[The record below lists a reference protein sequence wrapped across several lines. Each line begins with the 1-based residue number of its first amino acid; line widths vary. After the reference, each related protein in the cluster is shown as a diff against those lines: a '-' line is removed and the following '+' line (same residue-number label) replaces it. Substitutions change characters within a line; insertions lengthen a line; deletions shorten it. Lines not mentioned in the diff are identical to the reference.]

1 MLFFKANIGSNS
13 ERGRELT
20 GVRELDAKL
29 PITTILQGRKKSCL
43 KRTENRQ
50 RLCTEKAVL
59 QEETHNSE
67 RGMNKPGYFFCHLL
81 TERLACFN
89 QTTLLRDIQLG
100 SWPFPNPAHKTSVF
114 EACRD
119 SSENSLLLHFMQS
132 MSSLARQ
139 GVKNKMK

>member
-20 GVRELDAKL
+20 RVRELDAKL
-29 PITTILQGRKKSCL
+29 PITTILQGRKKKSCL

-50 RLCTEKAVL
+50 WLCTEKAVL
-59 QEETHNSE
+59 QEETQIFTTAREGRTS
-67 RGMNKPGYFFCHLL
+67 RGIFSVFTQYLP

-100 SWPFPNPAHKTSVF
+100 SWPFPNPAHQTPTGRFCVP
-114 EACRD
+114 
-119 SSENSLLLHFMQS
+119 SLS
-132 MSSLARQ
+132 
-139 GVKNKMK
+139 